1 MNLRD
6 RIEKG
11 FESWTRWVFRR
22 RWLVIGVALALGI
35 AMASGVSRIEVD
47 LTFEA
52 FLHPDDPARVAYD
65 EYREVF
71 GREDAIVVAIRPAE
85 VFSLSFL
92 EKLRAFH
99 RDIEREVP
107 NLDEVTSLINA
118 RNTRGEGDELI
129 VEDLLEDWPADAAA
143 LAALRER
150 VLSNPLYV
158 NNLISRDASFTTV
171 MVELQTYSSDAG
183 PDDDLSFDEEEATAE
198 PGFMTGAEN
207 FEAVEALY
215 EVVSRYEAPD
225 FRLFVAGQPV
235 VLNDV
240 ATAMMRD
247 TPRFAGLAIFTIAV
261 FLFVLFRRPV
271 AVVLPLLVVVLSV
284 VSTLGLMGWT
294 GASIHVPTQ
303 ILPTFLLAVGVG
315 ASVHVLAIFFQR
327 LERGASRE
335 DALAGAL
342 GHSGLPI
349 VLTSLTT
356 AGGLV
361 SFSVVRLAPIAA
373 LGVFAPVGVMLAL
386 VYTLTLL
393 PALLAVAPMR
403 EARRAERG
411 GRPGPIERMLTSF
424 GDAGTGR
431 PWTVIGITAVL
442 CIVAAAGATR
452 LRFSH
457 NPLSWLPPEAPVR
470 VATLEIDRE
479 LGGAMSLELVLD
491 SGRADGL
498 HQPELLRRMEALG
511 RSLEERPHAGVRAG
525 QTISIVDILKE
536 IHQALNEDR
545 PEFYRIPDDRLLI
558 AQELLLF
565 ENSGSDDLSKM
576 VDSQFQTGRLTL
588 RAPWRDAIAYVSF
601 FELAQQ
607 LARDTVG
614 ELAEISFTGALPF
627 MTRTL
632 ENVIHGMARSYVL
645 ALLIITPLMVLLLGN
660 LRTGLLS
667 MVPNL
672 APILLT
678 LGLMG
683 WLGMTLDLF
692 ALLVGGIAIGLA
704 VDDTIHFM
712 HNFRRYHDQGRDV
725 HAAVR
730 ETLHTAGQA
739 MLVTTLVLTLGFLTF
754 ALSSM
759 QNLRIFGLLV
769 GFAISTAFLADVLLA
784 PALVRVATRRRG
796 PAEPA

>member
-11 FESWTRWVFRR
+11 FESWTRWILRR
-22 RWLVIGVALALGI
+22 RWLVIGVALPLAV

-47 LTFEA
+47 LAFEE

-71 GREDAIVVAIRPAE
+71 GREDAVVVAIRSAE
-85 VFSLSFL
+85 IFSLGFL

-107 NLDEVTSLINA
+107 QLDEITSLINA

-129 VEDLLEDWPADAAA
+129 VEDLLEEWPADGAA

-171 MVELQTYSSDAG
+171 MLELETYSSEDG
-183 PDDDLSFDEEEATAE
+183 QGDELSFDEEEAPAE
-198 PGFMTGAEN
+198 PEFMTGAED
-207 FEAVEALY
+207 FAVVEALY
-215 EVVSRYEAPD
+215 EIASRYEAPD

-240 ATAMMRD
+240 ASAMMRD
-247 TPRFAGLAIFTIAV
+247 TPRFAALAIFTIAV
-261 FLFVLFRRPV
+261 LLFALFRRPV
-271 AVVLPLLVVVLSV
+271 AVVLPLLVVALSV
-284 VSTLGLMGWT
+284 ASTVGLMGWT

-315 ASVHVLAIFFQR
+315 ASVHLLTIFFQR
-327 LERGASRE
+327 LGRGASRE

-361 SFSVVRLAPIAA
+361 SFSVVQLAPIAA

-393 PALLAVAPMR
+393 PALLAVVPMR
-403 EARRAERG
+403 GARPAASGE
-411 GRPGPIERMLTSF
+411 RPGPILRMLTFF
-424 GDAGTGR
+424 GDTGTGR
-431 PWTVIGITAVL
+431 PWTVIGISAVL
-442 CIVAAAGATR
+442 CIAAAAGAAR

-457 NPLSWLPPEAPVR
+457 NPLEWLPPEAPVR

-479 LGGAMSLELVLD
+479 LGGAMALELVLD
-491 SGRADGL
+491 SGRTDGL
-498 HQPELLRRMEALG
+498 YQPELLRRMEALG
-511 RSLEERPHAGVRAG
+511 RSFEERPHAGVRAG
-525 QTISIVDILKE
+525 QTISIVDIVKE

-545 PEFYRIPDDRLLI
+545 PEFHRVPDDRLLI

-565 ENSGSDDLSKM
+565 ENSGSDDLGKM
-576 VDSQFQTGRLTL
+576 VDSQFQTGRFTL
-588 RAPWRDAIAYVSF
+588 RAPWKDAIAYVPF
-601 FELAQQ
+601 FELAQKF
-607 LARDTVG
+607 ARDTVG

-632 ENVIHGMARSYVL
+632 ENAIHGMARSYVL

-660 LRTGLLS
+660 LRIGLLS

-672 APILLT
+672 APILLA

-683 WLGMTLDLF
+683 WLGLTLDLF
-692 ALLVGGIAIGLA
+692 GLLVGGIAIGLA

-712 HNFRRYHDQGRDV
+712 HNFRRYHDHGRDV

-730 ETLHTAGQA
+730 ETLHTAGHA
-739 MLVTTLVLTLGFLTF
+739 MLVTTLVLTLGFLSF

-759 QNLRIFGLLV
+759 RNLTFFGLLV
-769 GFAISTAFLADVLLA
+769 GFALGVAFLADVLLA

-796 PAEPA
+796 GDR